1 MFVHQEF
8 TENTNEKSEAV
19 NVLKVRI
26 LSAGSLQDQRVEDG
40 PNGAEKGA
48 VGQVFVPDVSS
59 S

>member
-26 LSAGSLQDQRVEDG
+26 LGAGSLQDERIKYR
-40 PNGAEKGA
+40 PNGAEEGA
-48 VGQVFVPDVSS
+48 MGQIVVPDVTS
-59 S
+59 